1 MHQDLAEAICD
12 SAKELDP
19 ADFGDRFSEGCEFQ
33 PSLADLCPFIHETEG
48 PDCYAVALSPEQVLM
63 VVLSTADNFIDIN
76 VYYRVRPAFGLPY
89 RFKSD
94 IVHGETITY

>member
-1 MHQDLAEAICD
+1 MHQDLAESICD

-19 ADFGDRFSEGCEFQ
+19 SDFEDRFSESCKFQ
-33 PSLADLCPFIHETEG
+33 SSLADLCPFIYESEG
-48 PDCYAVALSPEQVLM
+48 TDCYAVALSPEQVLM
-63 VVLSTADNFIDIN
+63 VVVSSATNFVDGSHGQWSMFE
-76 VYYRVRPAFGLPY
+76 VPY